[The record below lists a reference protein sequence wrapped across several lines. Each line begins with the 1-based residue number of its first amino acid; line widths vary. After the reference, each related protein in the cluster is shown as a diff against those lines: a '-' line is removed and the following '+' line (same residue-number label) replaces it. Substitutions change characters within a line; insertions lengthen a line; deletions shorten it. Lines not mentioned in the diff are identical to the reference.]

1 MYKYVKRTLDI
12 LISLIILVVFGIPM
26 LFIALLIKI
35 DSKGP
40 VLFKQKRT
48 GKDGKD
54 FYLYKYRSMTVDN
67 DVLNFNKANELTRVG
82 KIIRKT
88 SLDEL
93 PQIIN
98 ILKGDMSIIGPRPW
112 IVEYYQN
119 FTDDQK
125 RRVEV
130 LPGITG
136 LAQCLGRN
144 NISIFKKINYDI
156 EYVDSISL
164 KTDLK
169 IVFLTIKTV
178 LSKSGAEQPKSGIQD
193 ELKDLER
200 NYLFVT
206 GSLPIIADD
215 KDYEE
220 SKANA

>member
-12 LISLIILVVFGIPM
+12 LISLLILLVFGIPM

-206 GSLPIIADD
+206 GSLPIVTDD